1 MLYFNKIVREVVSSE
16 GSLWSKAV
24 ALLVWVV
31 AEVAFVCFLAWIF
44 YVVSWYLDSVG

>member
-1 MLYFNKIVREVVSSE
+1 MFYFNKIVREVATSD

-24 ALLVWVV
+24 ALFVWVV
-31 AEVAFVCFLAWIF
+31 AEVAFISFLAWIF